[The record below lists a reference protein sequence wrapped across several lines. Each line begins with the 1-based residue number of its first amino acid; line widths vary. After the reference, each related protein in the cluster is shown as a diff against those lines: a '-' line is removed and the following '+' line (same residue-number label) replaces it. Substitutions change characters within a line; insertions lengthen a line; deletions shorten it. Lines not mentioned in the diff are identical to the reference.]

1 MKNVDANMN
10 NPELQPLAESA
21 WRRPLTP
28 DEQAQL
34 RRHLAQH
41 PEARAQWEQE
51 AALTFNLNR
60 LPPAPISANFT
71 TLVMRAVQR
80 PPARQSWLRRV
91 DFASWLPS
99 GWLPRAA
106 LGAAMV
112 CLSLLTIRQYQIVQR
127 QNMARDLARVS
138 RLAAL
143 PPVDWLEDF
152 DTIARLDRVKV
163 ADEDLL
169 VALQ

>member
-1 MKNVDANMN
+1 MNNVDANMN
-10 NPELQPLAESA
+10 NPDLQQLTESA

-28 DEQAQL
+28 HEEAQL
-34 RRHLAQH
+34 RRHLAAH

-51 AALTFNLNR
+51 AALTLNLNR
-60 LPPAPISANFT
+60 LPPAPVSSNFT
-71 TLVMRAVQR
+71 ALVMRAVQR
-80 PPARQSWLRRV
+80 PPARQAWLRGF

-99 GWLPRAA
+99 GRLPRAA

-112 CLSLLTIRQYQIVQR
+112 CLSLLTVRQYQIVQR
-127 QNMARDLARVS
+127 QNVARDLARVS

-143 PPVDWLEDF
+143 PPVDWLENF

-169 VALQ
+169 LALQ